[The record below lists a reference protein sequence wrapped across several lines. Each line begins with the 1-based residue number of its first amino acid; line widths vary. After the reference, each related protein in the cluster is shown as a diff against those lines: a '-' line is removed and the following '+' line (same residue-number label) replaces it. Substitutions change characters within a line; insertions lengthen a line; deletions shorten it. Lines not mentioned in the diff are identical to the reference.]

1 MMRTTLDIDQGLLD
15 DVVKAT
21 GEKSKSRAVE
31 KALKLYVRQLAINDL
46 RYSTGK
52 VIVEDLSREQ
62 SEAEERRRQNL
73 DNLGKQ

>member
-1 MMRTTLDIDQGLLD
+1 MRTTFDIDQGLLD